1 MSEAKQLPRL
11 AIAGPMMGARDKKS
25 AMGYRIG
32 NVVPAIL
39 PMYCPKTF
47 QRPGD
52 VYRPLSKSSS
62 RHSPRPLGLIPERQ
76 DHNPNG
82 LLTRYSRTL
91 FSQPSKFKQEDDRGN
106 KHDTTKP
113 NTAVPTTRLKPLNV
127 QYRAKSAMIL
137 GENVQ
142 STTTVPSTLYEETD
156 PDYMDVFDRL
166 NVPSLPSHPHNS
178 PEHAVDIYT
187 HEYNNSSY
195 QMQRHSVS
203 LPVKPSKPKKSNK
216 PRRRAH
222 SLRVSK
228 LYHQYYTLYVCV
240 LYSLTQKL
248 LIAPWSKFNSTAAIM
263 Y

>member
-39 PMYCPKTF
+39 PMYSPKTF

-76 DHNPNG
+76 DHNANS

-91 FSQPSKFKQEDDRGN
+91 FSQPSKFKQEESDDRGN
-106 KHDTTKP
+106 KQDTTKP
-113 NTAVPTTRLKPLNV
+113 NTAVSTTRLKPLNV
-127 QYRAKSAMIL
+127 QYRAKSAITF

-142 STTTVPSTLYEETD
+142 SITTVPSTLYEETD
-156 PDYMDVFDRL
+156 PDYMDMFDRL
-166 NVPSLPSHPHNS
+166 NVPSLPSHPRNS
-178 PEHAVDIYT
+178 PEHAPVDIYT
-187 HEYNNSSY
+187 HEYNHSSY
-195 QMQRHSVS
+195 QNQRHSVS

-222 SLRVSK
+222 SLRVSM
-228 LYHQYYTLYVCV
+228 LYCQYYTLHVCA
-240 LYSLTQKL
+240 L
-248 LIAPWSKFNSTAAIM
+248 
-263 Y
+263 

>member
-11 AIAGPMMGARDKKS
+11 AIAGPMMGTRDKKG

-39 PMYCPKTF
+39 PMYSPKTF

-76 DHNPNG
+76 DHNNNG

-91 FSQPSKFKQEDDRGN
+91 FSQPSKFRQEEESDRGN

-127 QYRAKSAMIL
+127 QYRAKSAMTL
-137 GENVQ
+137 GDNVQ
-142 STTTVPSTLYEETD
+142 SSTTVPSTLYEETD
-156 PDYMDVFDRL
+156 PDYMDMFDRL

-178 PEHAVDIYT
+178 PEHGPVDIYN
-187 HEYNNSSY
+187 HEYNNNSY
-195 QMQRHSVS
+195 QKQRHSVS
-203 LPVKPSKPKKSNK
+203 LPVKPSKPKKSSH
-216 PRRRAH
+216 RRAH
-222 SLRVSK
+222 SLIIRVSM
-228 LYHQYYTLYVCV
+228 LYTIDIIPYVCA
-240 LYSLTQKL
+240 L
-248 LIAPWSKFNSTAAIM
+248 
-263 Y
+263 